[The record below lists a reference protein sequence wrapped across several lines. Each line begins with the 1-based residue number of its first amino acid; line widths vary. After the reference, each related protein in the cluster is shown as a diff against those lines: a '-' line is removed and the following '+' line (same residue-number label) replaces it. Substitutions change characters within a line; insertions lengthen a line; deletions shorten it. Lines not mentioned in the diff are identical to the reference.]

1 MLSYGSVMFSPF
13 SSTAN
18 QKMKILLN
26 LGKLYK
32 DKKNN
37 LEILPSS
44 HDNIDNLRLITL
56 LQENIMAVKKKKTLI
71 FLIFTQVRP

>member
-1 MLSYGSVMFSPF
+1 MFSPF

-32 DKKNN
+32 DKKKNN

-44 HDNIDNLRLITL
+44 HDNLDNLRSITL
-56 LQENIMAVKKKKTLI
+56 LQENIMAVKKKENSH
-71 FLIFTQVRP
+71 FLDFYSSQAMIQCNS

>member
-1 MLSYGSVMFSPF
+1 MFSPF

-26 LGKLYK
+26 VGKLYK
-32 DKKNN
+32 DKKKNN

-44 HDNIDNLRLITL
+44 HDNLDNLRLITL

>member
-1 MLSYGSVMFSPF
+1 MFSPF

-26 LGKLYK
+26 VGKLYK
-32 DKKNN
+32 DKKKNN

-44 HDNIDNLRLITL
+44 HDNLDNLRSITL
-56 LQENIMAVKKKKTLI
+56 LQENIMAVKKKENSH
-71 FLIFTQVRP
+71 FLDFYSSQAMIQCNS

>member
-1 MLSYGSVMFSPF
+1 MFSPF

-32 DKKNN
+32 DKKKNN

>member
-1 MLSYGSVMFSPF
+1 
-13 SSTAN
+13 
-18 QKMKILLN
+18 MKILLN

-32 DKKNN
+32 DKKKNN

-44 HDNIDNLRLITL
+44 HDNLDNLRLITL

>member
-1 MLSYGSVMFSPF
+1 
-13 SSTAN
+13 
-18 QKMKILLN
+18 MKILLN

-32 DKKNN
+32 DKKKNN

>member
-1 MLSYGSVMFSPF
+1 MFSPF

-32 DKKNN
+32 DKKKNN

-44 HDNIDNLRLITL
+44 HDNLDNLRLITL

>member
-1 MLSYGSVMFSPF
+1 MFSPF

>member
-1 MLSYGSVMFSPF
+1 MFSPF

-32 DKKNN
+32 DKKKNN

-44 HDNIDNLRLITL
+44 HDNLDNLRSITL

>member
-1 MLSYGSVMFSPF
+1 MFSPF

-32 DKKNN
+32 DKKKNN

-56 LQENIMAVKKKKTLI
+56 LQENIMAVKKKENSH
-71 FLIFTQVRP
+71 FLDFYSSQAMIQCNS

>member
-1 MLSYGSVMFSPF
+1 MFSPF

-18 QKMKILLN
+18 QKMKIVLN

-32 DKKNN
+32 DKKKNN

-44 HDNIDNLRLITL
+44 HDNLDNLRLITL

-71 FLIFTQVRP
+71 FLIFTRVRP

>member
-1 MLSYGSVMFSPF
+1 MFSPF

-44 HDNIDNLRLITL
+44 HDNLDNLRLITL

>member
-1 MLSYGSVMFSPF
+1 
-13 SSTAN
+13 
-18 QKMKILLN
+18 MKILLN

-32 DKKNN
+32 DKKKNN

-56 LQENIMAVKKKKTLI
+56 LQENIMAVKKKENSH
-71 FLIFTQVRP
+71 FLDFYSSQAMIQCNS

>member
-1 MLSYGSVMFSPF
+1 MFSPF

-44 HDNIDNLRLITL
+44 HDNLDNLRSITL

>member
-1 MLSYGSVMFSPF
+1 MFSPF

-32 DKKNN
+32 DKKKNN

-44 HDNIDNLRLITL
+44 HDNLDNLRLITL
-56 LQENIMAVKKKKTLI
+56 LQENIMAVKKKENSH
-71 FLIFTQVRP
+71 FLDFYSSQAMIQCNS